1 MQDLLQLIKINP
13 ESSLYKSL
21 ISGFDKENKGFLMQ
35 FLRELAEYHQSKV
48 SRDMETQTNSTF
60 PSKDSLGNY
69 SLLSEF

>member
-1 MQDLLQLIKINP
+1 MTEQWLNERNLCSETVLYTLCLL
-13 ESSLYKSL
+13 
-21 ISGFDKENKGFLMQ
+21 GFLMQ